1 MAIAL
6 ALMSWLS
13 VATEL
18 SLIRFGTARRRSD
31 AWSTDAWI
39 GYRLG
44 RRKTRRHLGRR
55 KTRRHLVGGR
65 RAVISIDW
73 VFRRELSASSG
84 VASSPALR
92 SRAAGDACDNAV
104 GRVLINRTGR
114 QPPANVR
121 LKRIADFKSDI
132 ATSDEGQNEPCHSL
146 RFMST

>member
-73 VFRRELSASSG
+73 VFRREVSASSG
-84 VASSPALR
+84 VHPAQR
-92 SRAAGDACDNAV
+92 CG
-104 GRVLINRTGR
+104 
-114 QPPANVR
+114 QEPPA
-121 LKRIADFKSDI
+121 IH
-132 ATSDEGQNEPCHSL
+132 ATMLYVLYS
-146 RFMST
+146 